1 MVIGALIGDGR
12 DGTGGAR
19 RGGEVG
25 GRYRGVG
32 GGFWTVRERQR
43 DGGGGGRGDGMGMEA
58 RMGNFAVRGVER
70 GVLLCTE
77 DKVWTLQTTMGKK
90 KIQHRCEVCG
100 TNGAHG

>member
-1 MVIGALIGDGR
+1 M
-12 DGTGGAR
+12 
-19 RGGEVG
+19 E
-25 GRYRGVG
+25 
-32 GGFWTVRERQR
+32 
-43 DGGGGGRGDGMGMEA
+43 GGGGGGGGGDGMGMEA

-100 TNGAHG
+100 TNGAPGQNNTRSRKVFISNGSVED